1 MSMLTRRRVLQG
13 SAAAAVGVAI
23 GMPRV
28 GHAAATKLDVYT
40 ASDANISDWMTNILK
55 PAFEKANPDFEVN
68 VVISRGSGTG
78 GVNAI
83 ADRALAALQEKKDPQ
98 VDLIEEIDVGVPVG
112 ADPALWTKFGQD
124 SLKNY
129 ARVNK
134 VVIQTADRLP
144 WRGSQVL
151 LAYNSEKV
159 SAPPKSWD
167 ELVKWIKANPG
178 QFIYGRPDRGGSGR
192 NFVVRAVHEANGRDP
207 SIFKIDNFSQADAD
221 KRFPK
226 AWEILNDLAPSLYNK
241 GAYTAG
247 NTPTLQLLAQG
258 VVSMVPAWSDQA
270 LQGISQGVLPPSTKL
285 VQLQDLALC
294 GSFASAAVPSNAA
307 HHDGAMKLA
316 DFLLGDDMQASVVKD
331 IGGFPAVNFEN
342 LPPDLRAQ
350 LADVLPKSIPDFPG
364 DKWEAAM
371 NDGWYRN
378 VAPNID
384 RTAK

>member
-1 MSMLTRRRVLQG
+1 MLTRRRLLQG
-13 SAAAAVGVAI
+13 TAATAAAITI
-23 GMPRV
+23 GMPHLAR
-28 GHAAATKLDVYT
+28 AAAKLDVYT

-55 PAFEKANPDFEVN
+55 PAFEKANPDFEIN

-112 ADPALWTKFGQD
+112 ADPALWTKFGAD
-124 SLKNY
+124 NLKNY
-129 ARVNK
+129 ANVNK

-151 LAYNSEKV
+151 LAYNSEKI
-159 SAPPKSWD
+159 SAPPKTWD
-167 ELVKWIKANPG
+167 DLVKWIKANPG

-207 SIFKIDNFSQADAD
+207 SIFKIDNFTQEDAD

-226 AWEILNDLAPSLYNK
+226 AWDILKDLAPSLYNK

-258 VVSMVPAWSDQA
+258 VVAMVPAWSDQA
-270 LQGISQGVLPPSTKL
+270 LQGITQGVLPPSTKL

-316 DFLLGDDMQASVVKD
+316 DFLLSDDMQASVVKD

-342 LPPDLRAQ
+342 LPARPP
-350 LADVLPKSIPDFPG
+350 LAACRRPAEIDPRFSRRQMGGG
-364 DKWEAAM
+364 DE
-371 NDGWYRN
+371 
-378 VAPNID
+378 
-384 RTAK
+384 

>member
-1 MSMLTRRRVLQG
+1 MLTRRRFLHG
-13 SAAAAVGVAI
+13 TALTGAAFAFMPQIARAAGT
-23 GMPRV
+23 R
-28 GHAAATKLDVYT
+28 LDVYT
-40 ASDANISDWMTNILK
+40 ASDANISDWLSNTLK
-55 PAFEKANPDFEVN
+55 PAFEAANPDFEIN

-78 GVNAI
+78 GMGAI
-83 ADRALAALQEKKDPQ
+83 ADRTLAALKEKKDPQ
-98 VDLIEEIDVGVPVG
+98 VDFIEEIGVGIPIG
-112 ADPALWTKFGQD
+112 ADPALWTNFSAD
-124 SLKNY
+124 NLKNY
-129 ARVNK
+129 GSVNK
-134 VVIQTADRLP
+134 LAIQAENRLP

-151 LAYNSEKV
+151 LAYNSDKV
-159 SAPPKSWD
+159 STPPKSWE
-167 ELVKWIKANPG
+167 ELTAWIKANAG

-207 SIFKIDNFSQADAD
+207 SIFKIDNFTQEDAD
-221 KRFPK
+221 KRFPP
-226 AWEILNDLAPSLYNK
+226 AWKILEDLAPSLYNK

-294 GSFASAAVPSNAA
+294 GGFTQAAIPGNAA
-307 HHDGAMKLA
+307 HHDGALKLA
-316 DFLLGDDMQASVVKD
+316 DFLLTPEMQASVVND
-331 IGGFPAVNFEN
+331 IGGFPGVNFDK
-342 LPPDLRAQ
+342 LPADLAAK
-350 LADVLPKSIPDFPG
+350 LADVIPKSIPTFPG

-384 RTAK
+384 RNAK

>member
-1 MSMLTRRRVLQG
+1 MLTRRRFLHG
-13 SAAAAVGVAI
+13 TALTGAALAFMPQIARAAGT
-23 GMPRV
+23 R
-28 GHAAATKLDVYT
+28 LDVYT
-40 ASDANISDWMTNILK
+40 ASDANISDWLSNTLK
-55 PAFEKANPDFEVN
+55 PAFEKANPDFEIN

-78 GVNAI
+78 GMGAI
-83 ADRALAALQEKKDPQ
+83 ADRTLAALKEKKDPQ
-98 VDLIEEIDVGVPVG
+98 VDFIEEIGVCIPIG
-112 ADPALWTKFGQD
+112 ADPALWTNFSAD
-124 SLKNY
+124 NLKNY
-129 ARVNK
+129 GSVNK
-134 VVIQTADRLP
+134 LAIQAENRLP

-151 LAYNSEKV
+151 LAYNSDKV
-159 SAPPKSWD
+159 STPPKTWE
-167 ELVKWIKANPG
+167 ELTAWIKANSG

-207 SIFKIDNFSQADAD
+207 SIFKIDNFTQEDAD
-221 KRFPK
+221 KRFPP
-226 AWEILNDLAPSLYNK
+226 AWKILEDLAPSLYNK

-294 GSFASAAVPSNAA
+294 GGFTQAAIPGNAA
-307 HHDGAMKLA
+307 HHDGALKLA
-316 DFLLGDDMQASVVKD
+316 DFLLTPEMQASVVND
-331 IGGFPAVNFEN
+331 IGGFPGVNFDK
-342 LPPDLRAQ
+342 LPADLAAK
-350 LADVLPKSIPDFPG
+350 LADVIPKSIPTFPG

-384 RTAK
+384 RNAK

>member
-1 MSMLTRRRVLQG
+1 MFTRRRFLQG
-13 SAAAAVGVAI
+13 TLLAGTAVTFGMPRIARAAAA
-23 GMPRV
+23 R
-28 GHAAATKLDVYT
+28 LDVYT
-40 ASDANISDWMTNILK
+40 ASDANISDWLSNILK
-55 PAFEKANPDFEVN
+55 PAFEKANPDFEIN

-83 ADRALAALQEKKDPQ
+83 ADRALAALQAKKDPQ
-98 VDLIEEIDVGVPVG
+98 VDFIEEIDTGFPLG
-112 ADPALWTKFGQD
+112 AEASGLWTKFD
-124 SLKNY
+124 ASVVPNWE
-129 ARVNK
+129 RVNK
-134 VVIQTADRLP
+134 VAIQTPDRLP

-151 LAYNSEKV
+151 LAYNSEKI
-159 SAPPKSWD
+159 ATPPKSWD
-167 ELVKWIKANPG
+167 ELVKWIKGNPG

-207 SIFKIDNFSQADAD
+207 SIFTINNFSKEEAA

-226 AWEILNDLAPSLYNK
+226 AWDILNDLAPSLYNK

-285 VQLQDLALC
+285 VQLQDLALS
-294 GSFASAAVPSNAA
+294 GQFSQAAVPSNAA
-307 HHDGAMKLA
+307 HHDGALKLA
-316 DFLLGDDMQASVVKD
+316 NFLLTDEMQTSVVKD
-331 IGGFPAVNFEN
+331 IGGFPGVSFDR
-342 LPPDLRAQ
+342 LPKDLQAL
-350 LADVLPKSIPDFPG
+350 LADVAPKSLPDFPSG
-364 DKWEAAM
+364 EWEAAM

-384 RTAK
+384 RNAK

>member
-1 MSMLTRRRVLQG
+1 MLSRRRFLQG
-13 SAAAAVGVAI
+13 SVLAGATLVT
-23 GMPRV
+23 GMPQIAR
-28 GHAAATKLDVYT
+28 AAATKLDVYT
-40 ASDANISDWMTNILK
+40 ASDANISDWLTNILK
-55 PAFEKANPDFEVN
+55 PAFEKANPDFEIN

-98 VDLIEEIDVGVPVG
+98 VDFIEEIGVGIPVG
-112 ADPALWTKFGQD
+112 ADPALWTKFSAD
-124 SLKNY
+124 NLSNY
-129 ARVNK
+129 GRVNK
-134 VVIQTADRLP
+134 LAIQTADRLP

-159 SAPPKSWD
+159 AAPPKSWD
-167 ELVKWIKANPG
+167 ELIKWIKGNPG

-207 SIFKIDNFSQADAD
+207 SIFKIDNFSQEEAD
-221 KRFPK
+221 KRFPP
-226 AWEILNDLAPSLYNK
+226 AWKLLEDLAPSLYNK

-294 GSFASAAVPSNAA
+294 GGFTQAAIPSNAA
-307 HHDGAMKLA
+307 HHDGALKLA
-316 DFLLGDDMQASVVKD
+316 DFLLTPEMQASVVKD
-331 IGGFPAVNFEN
+331 IGGFPGVSFDN
-342 LPPDLRAQ
+342 LPADLRAK
-350 LADVLPKSIPDFPG
+350 LADVVPKSIPVFPSG
-364 DKWEAAM
+364 KWEAAM

-384 RTAK
+384 RNAK